1 MCARADARACV
12 RHPTSGHFARLAREN
27 GPRRRE
33 RLGGRLRRRPSP
45 RVTLSHGSSGAGS
58 SPGPVRCSSAGYA
71 ARRAPADA
79 AGPLSAGMTATA
91 HAPRRGGPG
100 SDELLVTRQPER
112 DDDLPPPCVP
122 VGVAIEDLPPGD
134 PELLLS
140 AATQQIQAI
149 VAQHDAVH
157 LDVSASHAP
166 RAVAT
171 VFAHVRT
178 LLSPPHGPKV
188 APRHLGR
195 RRHGATPEA

>member
-1 MCARADARACV
+1 SVTEVAA
-12 RHPTSGHFARLAREN
+12 LI
-27 GPRRRE
+27 GP
-33 RLGGRLRRRPSP
+33 GGRF
-45 RVTLSHGSSGAGS
+45 G
-58 SPGPVRCSSAGYA
+58 CSSAGYA
-71 ARRAPADA
+71 ARRAPA
-79 AGPLSAGMTATA
+79 GPLSAGMTTTA

-112 DDDLPPPCVP
+112 DDDPPLPCRP
-122 VGVAIEDLPPGD
+122 VGVAVEDLPPGD

-140 AATQQIQAI
+140 AATQQIQAF

-178 LLSPPHGPKV
+178 LLSPPHDPKV

-195 RRHGATPEA
+195 RRHGVTPEGHHGGPYRGRRMSPKTPDALRIRPGILACAAASALGPS

>member
-1 MCARADARACV
+1 
-12 RHPTSGHFARLAREN
+12 
-27 GPRRRE
+27 
-33 RLGGRLRRRPSP
+33 
-45 RVTLSHGSSGAGS
+45 
-58 SPGPVRCSSAGYA
+58 
-71 ARRAPADA
+71 
-79 AGPLSAGMTATA
+79 MTTTA

-112 DDDLPPPCVP
+112 DDDPPRPCRP
-122 VGVAIEDLPPGD
+122 VGVAVEDLPPGD

-140 AATQQIQAI
+140 AATQQIQAF

-188 APRHLGR
+188 APRHRAGDGTASRPRGTTADRIEGAGGR
-195 RRHGATPEA
+195 RRPPTRRPAGSRFREPE